1 MHIRFAHH
9 LFDDYIFR
17 RGVDYMEWGLVRK
30 RPMTDPHVFNV
41 VVDGT
46 RPYNINIAV
55 DDAGHLLSH
64 TCDCGVHHC
73 KHMAASFIMLSQR
86 QNKDYEIQTVLN
98 LDSNINASIQDPA
111 LLHTVVIEQLA
122 IALAAA
128 TQNENVDLLFE
139 AYEYY
144 NEQMHWLL
152 DHHCYLP
159 ALVVLEFMMD
169 EIVSYWTASNN
180 DLEQM
185 NFFKKQ
191 TMWIKAIAS
200 SYQID
205 PRRLISDVLLWTQLY
220 PEIKDEVKGLWLQAL
235 CVFASD
241 DLLQEEI
248 LHVIGSISEGI
259 EHPQILAEI
268 EFAYKLHASER
279 DIETYALG
287 HLDSD
292 LIRNY
297 LIDLYLKRREPLKVI
312 PLCREKI
319 RKSPKHEDVGW
330 VGLMLE
336 AYQQLDDDLGF
347 RSTLKWLYYC
357 GESNAL
363 DHLRSMTDRRVWRD
377 VVDDMIREFHQGAF
391 SDWVYRHLLTEEKRW
406 EEMAVYVQRN
416 PGFIAQ
422 LYPYLI
428 DPYPHMVYDML
439 LEHIERLYR
448 RESRL
453 DLIMPWISVI
463 SEYFSETEGW
473 QLIEKYKAK

>member
-9 LFDDYIFR
+9 LFDDYLFR

-30 RPMTDPHVFNV
+30 RPTSDPHVFNIV
-41 VVDGT
+41 VEGT

-55 DDAGHLLSH
+55 DDVGHLLSH

-98 LDSNINASIQDPA
+98 LDSNINAHIQDPA
-111 LLHTVVIEQLA
+111 QLHTVVVEQLE
-122 IALAAA
+122 IALQAA
-128 TQNENVDLLFE
+128 TQNDNVDVLFE

-152 DHHCYLP
+152 DHQCYQP
-159 ALVVLEFMMD
+159 ALVVLEYMMD
-169 EIVSYWTASNN
+169 EIVSFWTASNN
-180 DLEQM
+180 DLEKM

-191 TMWIKAIAS
+191 TMWIKTIAS

-220 PEIKDEVKGLWLQAL
+220 PEIKDEVKGLWSQAL

-241 DLLQEEI
+241 DLLREEV
-248 LHVIGSISEGI
+248 LHVIGSITEGI

-268 EFAYKLHASER
+268 EFAYKLHAGEI
-279 DIETYALG
+279 DIETYALD
-287 HLDSD
+287 HLESD
-292 LIRNY
+292 VIRKY
-297 LIDLYLKRREPLKVI
+297 LIDLYLKRRESFKVI
-312 PLCREKI
+312 QLCREKI

-330 VGLMLE
+330 VGSMLE
-336 AYQQLDDDLGF
+336 AYRQLDDDTGF

-363 DHLRSMTDRRVWRD
+363 DHLRSITDRRIWRD

-406 EEMAVYVQRN
+406 EQLSVYVGQN
-416 PGFIAQ
+416 PDFIAQ

-428 DPYPHMVYDML
+428 DPYPNMVFDL
-439 LEHIERLYR
+439 LVEYIERLYR
-448 RESRL
+448 RESRM
-453 DLIMPWISVI
+453 DTIMPWISVI
-463 SEYFSETEGW
+463 SEYFSEAEGW
-473 QLIEKYKAK
+473 QLIEKYKTK

>member
-111 LLHTVVIEQLA
+111 QLHTVVIEQLA

-128 TQNENVDLLFE
+128 TQNDNVDLLFE

>member
-111 LLHTVVIEQLA
+111 QLHTVVIEQLA

-128 TQNENVDLLFE
+128 TQNDNVDLLFE

-297 LIDLYLKRREPLKVI
+297 LIGLYLKRREPLKVI

-336 AYQQLDDDLGF
+336 AYQQLDDDMGF

>member
-30 RPMTDPHVFNV
+30 RPMSDPHVFNV

-128 TQNENVDLLFE
+128 TKNENVDLLFE

-268 EFAYKLHASER
+268 EFAYKLHASES
-279 DIETYALG
+279 DIEVFALE

-297 LIDLYLKRREPLKVI
+297 VIGQYLKRREPLKVI
-312 PLCREKI
+312 PLCRQKI
-319 RKSPKHEDVGW
+319 RKSPKHEDIGW

-336 AYQQLDDDLGF
+336 AYQQLDDDMGF

-406 EEMAVYVQRN
+406 EEMAVYVQQH

>member
-1 MHIRFAHH
+1 
-9 LFDDYIFR
+9 
-17 RGVDYMEWGLVRK
+17 VDV
-30 RPMTDPHVFNV
+30 
-41 VVDGT
+41 
-46 RPYNINIAV
+46 
-55 DDAGHLLSH
+55 
-64 TCDCGVHHC
+64 
-73 KHMAASFIMLSQR
+73 
-86 QNKDYEIQTVLN
+86 
-98 LDSNINASIQDPA
+98 
-111 LLHTVVIEQLA
+111 
-122 IALAAA
+122 
-128 TQNENVDLLFE
+128 LFE

-152 DHHCYLP
+152 DHHCYQP

-169 EIVSYWTASNN
+169 EIVSFWTASNN

-220 PEIKDEVKGLWLQAL
+220 PEIKEEVKGLWLQAL
-235 CVFASD
+235 CVYASD
-241 DLLQEEI
+241 DLLREDI
-248 LHVIGSISEGI
+248 LHVIASISETI
-259 EHPQILAEI
+259 DHPQILAEI
-268 EFAYKLHASER
+268 EFSYKLHTGES
-279 DIETYALG
+279 DIETYALD
-287 HLDSD
+287 HLESD

-297 LIDLYLKRREPLKVI
+297 LIDVYLKRRESAKVI
-312 PLCREKI
+312 QLCREKI

-330 VGLMLE
+330 VGSMLE
-336 AYQQLDDDLGF
+336 AYQQLDDDMGF

-363 DHLRSMTDRRVWRD
+363 DHLRSMTDRRLWRG
-377 VVDDMIREFHQGAF
+377 VVDDMIREFHHGAF

-406 EEMAVYVQRN
+406 EEMAIYVQQN
-416 PGFIAQ
+416 PNFIAQ

-428 DPYPHMVYDML
+428 DPYPHMVYDL
-439 LEHIERLYR
+439 LIEHIERLYR
-448 RESRL
+448 RESRV
-453 DLIMPWISVI
+453 DMIMPWISVI